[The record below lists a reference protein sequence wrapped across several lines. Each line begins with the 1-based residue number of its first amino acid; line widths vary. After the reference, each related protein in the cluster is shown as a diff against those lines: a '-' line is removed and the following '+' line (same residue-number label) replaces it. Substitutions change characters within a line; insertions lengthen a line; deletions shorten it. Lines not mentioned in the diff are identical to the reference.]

1 MKNMLPKKLRK
12 PVPKFTRKW
21 LEAARLE
28 ARMKDPG
35 DWEFVG
41 RPALPPRTENL
52 DPA

>member
-1 MKNMLPKKLRK
+1 MENMLPKEFRK